1 MNGLSDV
8 GDNPEKIPQ
17 CIEAAKAELKTVT
30 ELIKPAAWNNEVTR
44 KISGSL
50 DLLSHQL
57 SVLESETRY
66 VMEISMCRK
75 IMLSDSIAHVKKLE
89 QQLQELKS

>member
-1 MNGLSDV
+1 MNSLSDV
-8 GDNPEKIPQ
+8 GDNPEKILQ
-17 CIEAAKAELKTVT
+17 CIEAAKAELRTVS
-30 ELIKPAAWNNEVTR
+30 ELIKPAAWDNEATR

-66 VMEISMCRK
+66 VLEINMCRK
-75 IMLSDSIAHVKKLE
+75 LMLSDSIAHVKKLE
-89 QQLQELKS
+89 QELAELKS